1 MILLKMFY
9 TYFIKS
15 LKNKDIYIGS
25 CQDVF
30 IRFSRHNK
38 GYVRSTKAYRPW
50 ELIYYERHSSRK
62 EALEK
67 ERFYKSREQRL
78 IIREKFK

>member
-1 MILLKMFY
+1 MFY
-9 TYFIKS
+9 VYFIRS

-50 ELIYYERHSSRK
+50 ELIHYEEHESRK
-62 EALEK
+62 KAMEMEM
-67 ERFYKSREQRL
+67 FYKSKEQRL
-78 IIREKFK
+78 LIKNKFK